1 MPIMDTIRYRHS
13 KTENRP
19 PEVFADFGH
28 DDQQNDAEESAEG
41 CRFARMA
48 TSSLRELK
56 VWQES
61 VALAGDLTR
70 SLRQSTRRE
79 TKALTDL
86 LMLTA
91 VGLAEQIADGHS
103 RYTSEEQRDIYRSAK
118 RDLLR
123 VETQIAV
130 ARHADRAPD
139 ARPGDAE
146 APGGNRRGRR
156 DELATLPP
164 SR

>member
-1 MPIMDTIRYRHS
+1 
-13 KTENRP
+13 
-19 PEVFADFGH
+19 
-28 DDQQNDAEESAEG
+28 
-41 CRFARMA
+41 MA
-48 TSSLRELK
+48 TSSLRDLK
-56 VWQES
+56 IWQES

-103 RYTSEEQRDIYRSAK
+103 RYTSEEQREIYRSAK

-130 ARHADRAPD
+130 ARHADLLPASIQTVLLDHIQNLHRLLAGYLAYLDRQLTEGKAD
-139 ARPGDAE
+139 ARAKTSP
-146 APGGNRRGRR
+146 
-156 DELATLPP
+156 
-164 SR
+164 

>member
-1 MPIMDTIRYRHS
+1 
-13 KTENRP
+13 
-19 PEVFADFGH
+19 
-28 DDQQNDAEESAEG
+28 
-41 CRFARMA
+41 MA
-48 TSSLRELK
+48 TSSLRDLK

-79 TKALTDL
+79 TKALTDQ

-130 ARHADRAPD
+130 DRHADLLPANIQAILLDHIQNLHRLLAGYLAYLDRQLTEGKAD
-139 ARPGDAE
+139 ARAKT
-146 APGGNRRGRR
+146 AP
-156 DELATLPP
+156 
-164 SR
+164 

>member
-1 MPIMDTIRYRHS
+1 
-13 KTENRP
+13 
-19 PEVFADFGH
+19 
-28 DDQQNDAEESAEG
+28 
-41 CRFARMA
+41 MA
-48 TSSLRELK
+48 TSSLRDLK

-123 VETQIAV
+123 VETQIAI
-130 ARHADRAPD
+130 ARHADLVPANVQSVLLEHIQNLHRLLAGYLAYLD
-139 ARPGDAE
+139 RQLTEGKADGRPRTG
-146 APGGNRRGRR
+146 P
-156 DELATLPP
+156 
-164 SR
+164 